1 MQASKQSKVNR
12 ANQLANYAYQRL
24 RPPSHTGREDD
35 DDDDDDDGAQK
46 VSLKSLKI

>member
-35 DDDDDDDGAQK
+35 DDDDDDGAQK

>member
-35 DDDDDDDGAQK
+35 DDDDDGAQK